1 MRISDWSSDVC
12 SSDLKTFH
20 RLQELLVAAEMFGLR
35 MEVRAQTAALEA
47 ALEAAARVGSL
58 ELVGVE
64 VLRDDHVAL
73 HAHDLGD
80 VRDPPRA
87 VTHARDLDAE
97 IDGVCDLGADRPDRK
112 STRMNSSP

>member
-1 MRISDWSSDVC
+1 
-12 SSDLKTFH
+12 
-20 RLQELLVAAEMFGLR
+20 MFGLR

-87 VTHARDLDAE
+87 VTHARDLDDE
-97 IDGVCDLGADRPDRK
+97 IDGVCDLGADRSEERRVGKECVSQCRSRWWPY
-112 STRMNSSP
+112 P